1 MKAKDNVYQWLI
13 NLFMA
18 MVVCLCVLPLVLL
31 FSASFTS
38 QEAIIR
44 NGFTFIPSSFSTEAY
59 RYLWHDA
66 ARLARAY
73 GVTLTVTVIGTAVSL
88 CITTL
93 LAYPL
98 SRKDL
103 PLRQFLAFF
112 IFFTMLFNGGLVPL
126 YLVYTKLFELKNTIW
141 ALIIPIGLTN
151 AFFVMITRTF
161 FQTTIPN
168 EVIESGKIDGAGE
181 LRIFAQIV
189 LPLSLPILATI
200 GLFQTIHYWN
210 DWFNGLIFLTD
221 SRLFS
226 IQNLLNRILLDAQF
240 LSTMDLGTA
249 QGDMSASIPTQSIRF
264 AIAVVGIVPILLIYP
279 FFQGFF
285 VKGLTVGAVKG

>member
-1 MKAKDNVYQWLI
+1 MRAKENVYQWLI

-18 MVVCLCVLPLVLL
+18 LLACLCVLPFVLL

-44 NGFTFIPSSFSTEAY
+44 NGFTFIPSEFSTEAY
-59 RYLWHDA
+59 TYLWNDA
-66 ARLARAY
+66 AKLARAY
-73 GVTLTVTVIGTAVSL
+73 GVTITVTAIGTAVSL
-88 CITTL
+88 AITTL

-103 PLRQFLAFF
+103 PLRNFFAFF

-126 YLVYTKLFELKNTIW
+126 YLIYTKLFELKNTIW
-141 ALIIPIGLTN
+141 SLIIPIGLTN

-181 LRIFAQIV
+181 LRIFGQIV
-189 LPLSLPILATI
+189 LPLSLPILATV

-226 IQNLLNRILLDAQF
+226 IQNLLNRILLDAQY
-240 LSTMDLGTA
+240 LSTMDFGSA
-249 QGDMSASIPTQSIRF
+249 QGELTSSIPTQSIRF
-264 AIAVVGIVPILLIYP
+264 AIAVIGIVPILLIYP

>member
-1 MKAKDNVYQWLI
+1 MQVKEK
-13 NLFMA
+13 LFQVLMNIV
-18 MVVCLCVLPLVLL
+18 MVIATCACILPFILL
-31 FSASFTS
+31 FASSLTS
-38 QEAIIR
+38 ETSIIR
-44 NGFTFIPSSFSTEAY
+44 DGYSFIPKELSFSAY
-59 RYLWHDA
+59 EYLWHDA
-66 ARLARAY
+66 AKIGRAY
-73 GVTLTVTVIGTAVSL
+73 GVTVLVTVIGTTASL
-88 CITTL
+88 IMTTL

-103 PLRQFLAFF
+103 PHRNVLAFY

-126 YLVYTKLFELKNTIW
+126 YLVYTKLFDFKNTIW
-141 ALIIPIGLTN
+141 ALIVPIALVN
-151 AFFVMITRTF
+151 AFYVMITRTF

-168 EVIESGKIDGAGE
+168 EVIESGKIDGASE
-181 LRIFAQIV
+181 FKIFYRIV
-189 LPLSLPILATI
+189 LPLSLPILATV

-221 SRLFS
+221 SKLYS

-240 LSTMDLGTA
+240 LSTMDFGA
-249 QGDMSASIPTQSIRF
+249 VQGDMTANIPTQTIRL
-264 AIAVVGIVPILLIYP
+264 AIAVVGVLPILIIYP

>member
-1 MKAKDNVYQWLI
+1 MKTKENVYQWLI
-13 NLFMA
+13 NLFMIVLA
-18 MVVCLCVLPLVLL
+18 CLCILPFILL

-38 QEAIIR
+38 QDAIIR
-44 NGFTFIPSSFSTEAY
+44 NGYTFIPSEFSTEAY
-59 RYLWHDA
+59 HYLWNDA
-66 ARLARAY
+66 AKLARAY
-73 GVTLTVTVIGTAVSL
+73 GVTIIVTIIGTAASL
-88 CITTL
+88 AITTL

-98 SRKDL
+98 SRKEL
-103 PLRQFLAFF
+103 PLRQFFAFF

-141 ALIIPIGLTN
+141 SLIIPIGLTN

-181 LRIFAQIV
+181 LRIFGQIV
-189 LPLSLPILATI
+189 LPLSLPILATV

-226 IQNLLNRILLDAQF
+226 IQNLLNRILLDAQY
-240 LSTMDLGTA
+240 LSQMDLGSA
-249 QGDMSASIPTQSIRF
+249 QGEMTAAIPTQSIRF

>member
-1 MKAKDNVYQWLI
+1 MRTKEKLFQVFI
-13 NLFMA
+13 NAIMA
-18 MVVCLCVLPLVLL
+18 FLALMCVLPFILL
-31 FSASFTS
+31 FSSSITS
-38 QEAIIR
+38 QAAII
-44 NGFTFIPSSFSTEAY
+44 NHGYQFFPTDLSFEAY
-59 RYLWHDA
+59 YYIFNDA
-66 ARLARAY
+66 QTILRAY
-73 GVTLTVTVIGTAVSL
+73 GVTITVTLIGTVASL
-88 CITTL
+88 IITTL
-93 LAYPL
+93 VAYPL

-103 PLRQFLAFF
+103 PHRNFFSLF

-126 YLVYTKLFELKNTIW
+126 YLVYTRLFDFKNTLW
-141 ALIIPIGLTN
+141 ALIVPFALVN
-151 AFFVMITRTF
+151 AFYIIITRTY

-181 LRIFAQIV
+181 FKIFYRIV

-221 SRLFS
+221 SKLYS
-226 IQNLLNRILLDAQF
+226 IQNMLNRILLDAQY
-240 LSTMDLGTA
+240 LSSMDFGSA
-249 QGDMSASIPTQSIRF
+249 QGDLLSAVPTMTIRL
-264 AIAVVGIVPILLIYP
+264 AIAVIGVIPILLIYP

>member
-1 MKAKDNVYQWLI
+1 MKAKDNLYQWLI
-13 NLFMA
+13 NLFMSLLA
-18 MVVCLCVLPLVLL
+18 CLCVLPLVLL

-44 NGFTFIPSSFSTEAY
+44 NGFTFIPSEFSAEAY
-59 RYLWHDA
+59 RYLWNDA
-66 ARLARAY
+66 AKLARAY
-73 GVTLTVTVIGTAVSL
+73 GVTIVVTVIGTATSL
-88 CITTL
+88 AITTL

-103 PLRQFLAFF
+103 PLRNFFAFF

-126 YLVYTKLFELKNTIW
+126 YLVYTKLFDLKNSIW
-141 ALIIPIGLTN
+141 SLIIPIGLTN

-161 FQTTIPN
+161 FQSTIPN

-181 LRIFAQIV
+181 LRIFGQIV
-189 LPLSLPILATI
+189 LPLSLPILATV

-226 IQNLLNRILLDAQF
+226 IQNMLNRILLDAQY
-240 LSTMDLGTA
+240 LSTMDFGSA
-249 QGDMSASIPTQSIRF
+249 QGELLSAIPTQSIRF
-264 AIAVVGIVPILLIYP
+264 AIAVIGVVPILLIYP